1 MAHLVLLRGLPASGK
16 TTFARN
22 WVAQDPQKRVRVNRD
37 DLRFMNYGV
46 YHGLTFDQE
55 QDITR
60 QEHSLVR
67 SALKAGK
74 DVIVDATNLKLKFAR
89 AFADIAVEMGAE
101 FHVADMEAG
110 INECVSNDYTRGN
123 AGGRHVG
130 EHVIRSFAQR
140 YKWPWPKVEP
150 TPRSADTPPAHYEPD
165 WTLPEAVIVDLDG
178 TLARRVTDREFHG
191 KGLERVY
198 EDAVDLEVAR
208 FVDDAMRINRRKI
221 IFMSGRNEF
230 ARAET
235 VRWLEGKAFLY
246 PHQYVLFMRP
256 DELPDGKPDTRP
268 DYIVKA
274 ELFDKHVRDHYN
286 VRMALDDRD
295 QIVNLWRGMGIP
307 CWQVAE
313 GNF

>member
-37 DLRFMNYGV
+37 DLRFMNYGF

-110 INECVSNDYTRGN
+110 VNECVSNDYTRGN

-150 TPRSADTPPAHYEPD
+150 TPRSADTPPTHYEPD
-165 WTLPEAVIVDLDG
+165 PSKPGAVICDLDG

-198 EDAVDLEVAR
+198 EDDYDTQVHS
-208 FVDDAMRINRRKI
+208 FVTTQMAFGRRV

-235 VRWLEGKAFLY
+235 VRWLGDVCGFFEDEY
-246 PHQYVLFMRP
+246 DLFMRP
-256 DELPDGKPDTRP
+256 DTLPDGKPDTRP

-286 VRMALDDRD
+286 VRMALDDRN

-307 CWQVAE
+307 CWQVAD